1 MWGPK
6 QEKVRK
12 PWVLRLYCWIS
23 SMRVSEE
30 ERSVRDGMQQFREV
44 SKTRT
49 IYSTE
54 THTSDMY
61 AWHVFLCPPWWVCP
75 DVFMTAADEWF
86 VQRLQYRPLRC
97 LASSTDLKK
106 KSCSEVCE
114 RVCTGHSAWHS
125 EAESL
130 WKKHHTSSESSL
142 KEERYM
148 DGMNEWKNYIQRK
161 KIKKNPHKTSRV
173 HSARCTQCIH
183 VSSRKLKLP
192 KDIHTK

>member
-1 MWGPK
+1 M
-6 QEKVRK
+6 
-12 PWVLRLYCWIS
+12 L
-23 SMRVSEE
+23 
-30 ERSVRDGMQQFREV
+30 QFREV
-44 SKTRT
+44 SRTRT
-49 IYSTE
+49 TYSTE

-61 AWHVFLCPPWWVCP
+61 AWHVFLCPPGWVCP

-97 LASSTDLKK
+97 LASSWDLKN

-114 RVCTGHSAWHS
+114 RVCTGNSPWHT

-130 WKKHHTSSESSL
+130 WKKHHISSESSL

-148 DGMNEWKNYIQRK
+148 DVMNEWIK
-161 KIKKNPHKTSRV
+161 KVIYSNNNKNPHKTSRV

-183 VSSRKLKLP
+183 VSCRKLKITNDTRTIKVQTAPTHTHPPLP
-192 KDIHTK
+192 KSATIHSI